1 LAEKR
6 THSIAIVGSETLL
19 GKEIREVLGATPLGE
34 DLRLVAAEDEQ
45 AGAMAEIQGEPTVL
59 AKLTPGALEGATAI
73 ILAGSA
79 ETTEDVVEL
88 RPDAPLIDVTY
99 AAEENPAARLRAP
112 MVEAPETKPPKDA
125 IHVIAHPA
133 AIAIAMI
140 LGRIHVVFP
149 IKRAVI
155 QVFEPASERGT
166 PGIEELQ
173 QQTVSLL
180 SFKTMPKTVFDEQLA
195 FTLLA
200 CWGSDATAT
209 LEDVEMRVERHLASL
224 LAGSSHAPMPSLRLI
239 QAPVFHGY
247 SASLWIELDDNPGIA
262 AIEQTLAD
270 VHVDV
275 RGREAEAPNNVSV
288 AGQNEIAVGAIR
300 ADRNQPN
307 ALWMWMAVDN
317 LRLTAQNAAMV
328 VKDLV

>member
-1 LAEKR
+1 MAEKR
-6 THSIAIVGSETLL
+6 THSIAVVGSETLL
-19 GKEIREVLGATPLGE
+19 GKEIREVLGATHLGE

-45 AGAMAEIQGEPTVL
+45 AGAMAEIHGEPTVMV
-59 AKLTPGALEGATAI
+59 KLTKGALEGAAVI
-73 ILAGSA
+73 ILAGSP

-88 RPDAPLIDVTY
+88 KPEVPLVDVTY

-112 MVEAPETKPPKDA
+112 MVEAPGTMAPKDA
-125 IHVIAHPA
+125 IHVVAHPA
-133 AIAIAMI
+133 AIAIALI

-149 IKRAVI
+149 VRRAVV

-173 QQTVSLL
+173 EQTVNLL
-180 SFKTMPKTVFDEQLA
+180 SFKAMPKTVFDDQLA

-200 CWGSDATAT
+200 RWGSEAAAK
-209 LEDVEMRVERHLASL
+209 LEDVEIRVERHLASL
-224 LAGSSHAPMPSLRLI
+224 LAGSSHAPMPSIRLI

-247 SASLWIELDDNPGIA
+247 SASLWIELDENPGIA

-270 VHVDV
+270 VYVDV

-288 AGQNEIAVGAIR
+288 AGQNEIVVGAIR
-300 ADRNQPN
+300 GDRNQPN
-307 ALWMWMAVDN
+307 AFWMWMAVDN